1 MIIIYTTLKK
11 KKKKG
16 KKRKPMKF
24 FKKKIEKQKLS
35 ATGLVCGETIKP
47 TRHQSF
53 NPSLHSD
60 SVLSTD
66 QVMWGTQTKKLKRE
80 KTKKMKTI
88 MPEAYLQNTKKKEKK
103 KETMKRV
110 V

>member
-1 MIIIYTTLKK
+1 MLAFKKIYISPHNDNNIYYLKK

-47 TRHQSF
+47 TRH
-53 NPSLHSD
+53 
-60 SVLSTD
+60 
-66 QVMWGTQTKKLKRE
+66 
-80 KTKKMKTI
+80 
-88 MPEAYLQNTKKKEKK
+88 
-103 KETMKRV
+103 
-110 V
+110 

>member
-1 MIIIYTTLKK
+1 MLAFKKKYISPHNDNNIYYLKKK

-47 TRHQSF
+47 TRH
-53 NPSLHSD
+53 
-60 SVLSTD
+60 
-66 QVMWGTQTKKLKRE
+66 
-80 KTKKMKTI
+80 
-88 MPEAYLQNTKKKEKK
+88 
-103 KETMKRV
+103 
-110 V
+110 